1 MKEPHIH
8 TAFDRDLEAVQA
20 HVLRMGGLVEQ
31 ALLDAAEALEK
42 RDEALAQKVRS
53 GDAAIDALEMQIQS
67 ECARLLALRAPTAGD
82 LRVVL
87 SVMRIAAALER
98 AGDYAKNLAKRALV
112 LSNMAPLDG
121 TTATVQRMA
130 RTVVLRLKEALDAY
144 IAQDVAVAA
153 DIRDRDREV
162 DQMYNSLFREL
173 LTHMMEDPRNISAAM
188 HLHFI
193 AKNIER
199 VGDHATAIAEQ
210 VIYLATGT
218 VPGDERP
225 KADIVPDVSAAEG

>member
-42 RDEALAQKVRS
+42 RDEALAQKVRT
-53 GDAAIDALEMQIQS
+53 GDAAIDALEQQIQS

-82 LRVVL
+82 LRMVL

-112 LSNMAPLDG
+112 LSNMAPLEG
-121 TTATVQRMA
+121 TSASIQRMA

-210 VIYLATGT
+210 VIYLATGA
-218 VPGDERP
+218 VPGEERP

>member
-8 TAFDRDLEAVQA
+8 GAFDRDLEAVQA

-42 RDEALAQKVRS
+42 RDEALAQKVRT
-53 GDAAIDALEMQIQS
+53 GDAAIDALEQQIQS

-82 LRVVL
+82 LRMVL

-210 VIYLATGT
+210 VIYLATGA
-218 VPGDERP
+218 VPGEERP

>member
-42 RDEALAQKVRS
+42 RDETLAQKVRA
-53 GDAAIDALEMQIQS
+53 GDAAIDALEQQIQS

-82 LRVVL
+82 LRMVL

-112 LSNMAPLDG
+112 LSNMAPLEG
-121 TTATVQRMA
+121 TSASVQRMA

-153 DIRDRDREV
+153 DVRDRDREV

-210 VIYLATGT
+210 VIYLATGA
-218 VPGDERP
+218 VPEEERP

>member
-42 RDEALAQKVRS
+42 RDEALAQKVRT
-53 GDAAIDALEMQIQS
+53 GDAAIDALEQQIQS

-82 LRVVL
+82 LRMVL

-210 VIYLATGT
+210 VIYLATGA
-218 VPGDERP
+218 VPGEERP